1 MYSMK
6 RILCTSIAVPFVLS
20 VIIGCAS
27 SPNSAK
33 NFANGV
39 TRVSSDTAIDLS
51 GYWNDT
57 DVRIVANSLIGDC
70 VSASAIRNYPA
81 SHSGK
86 KPVVIVGAFRNLS
99 DEHIDTG
106 ILTTKLEMAL
116 INSGAADFVAD
127 ATQRQYLREER
138 NEQQFNASEA
148 TAKAI
153 GNETG
158 ADFMLQGSVKTII
171 DADSSLSARTYF
183 VSAELIDIETNK
195 KLWIGE
201 NSEIKKVIKRSSSRL

>member
-1 MYSMK
+1 M
-6 RILCTSIAVPFVLS
+6 
-20 VIIGCAS
+20 
-27 SPNSAK
+27 
-33 NFANGV
+33 
-39 TRVSSDTAIDLS
+39 
-51 GYWNDT
+51 
-57 DVRIVANSLIGDC
+57 
-70 VSASAIRNYPA
+70 
-81 SHSGK
+81 
-86 KPVVIVGAFRNLS
+86 GAFRNLS

-171 DADSSLSARTYF
+171 DADSSLSTRTYF